1 MKCFREHCGSDVDR
15 FKERWGDNFLHFRFA
30 QLRCPGPMWLRAGQ
44 DPLQQ
49 QRDDHFAAWQIYVLR
64 HYGYLLS
71 DGERFDL
78 QPLSPGDADLMLKCG
93 ADFGMV
99 DWESRYD
106 FVPSFA
112 GLGEL
117 PVDAYLAEVRARHRR
132 YNDIPCSMMA
142 NASFAR
148 LKRLRNIVTCL
159 DEHCGGSGSE
169 LAKRWP
175 NFRSTDRRCP
185 CLARFGGNAT
195 NMPDSPEPD
204 LETVQ

>member
-1 MKCFREHCGSDVDR
+1 MKCFREHCRSDVAL
-15 FKERWGDNFLHFRFA
+15 FKERWGDNFAHSRFGL
-30 QLRCPGPMWLRAGQ
+30 LRCPGPVWLLAGQ

-49 QRDDHFAAWQIYVLR
+49 QQRVDHFHDWQIYVLR
-64 HYGYLLS
+64 QYGYLLS
-71 DGERFDL
+71 DGEPFNL
-78 QPLSPGDADLMLKCG
+78 QRLSPGDADLLLKCG
-93 ADFGMV
+93 AEFGTA

-106 FVPSFA
+106 FVPKFA
-112 GLGEL
+112 DLKKL
-117 PVDAYLAEVRARHRR
+117 PVDAYLAEVRARLRR
-132 YNDIPCSMMA
+132 YNHMSWSMMA

-148 LKRLRNIVTCL
+148 LKKLRYIVTCL

-185 CLARFGGNAT
+185 CLAQYTT

-204 LETVQ
+204 FDSVQ